1 MAPHPPVSI
10 LVIDDEP
17 SLVRVL
23 ARLLQRDGY
32 VVATA
37 SNDRHALA
45 ALQAQPYD
53 VILCYLRMPELDGR
67 PRCAR
72 G

>member
-17 SLVRVL
+17 SLVRAL

-37 SNDRHALA
+37 SNGRHALA
-45 ALQAQPYD
+45 ALQTQRYEGF
-53 VILCYLRMPELDGR
+53 L
-67 PRCAR
+67 
-72 G
+72 